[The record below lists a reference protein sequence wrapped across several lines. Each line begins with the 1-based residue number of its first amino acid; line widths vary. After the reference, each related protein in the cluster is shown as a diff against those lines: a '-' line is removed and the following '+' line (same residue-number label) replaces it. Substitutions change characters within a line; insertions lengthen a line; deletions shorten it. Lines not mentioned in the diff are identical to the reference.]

1 MEIKIVKEPRKTLL
15 LRIKSENIILIK
27 APLKCSDMSIQKFL
41 DSKKGWIEKHIA
53 KIKMLDNFAKSFDFD
68 NLIYENAIPIME
80 TKNIRLDYEKL
91 SSNNKLKSIK
101 NQYLSMFSV
110 LKDRT
115 IFLAQKFGF
124 NIDKISSCS
133 STVKWGSYSSAGEL
147 KLNYKL
153 IILPANLVDYV
164 IVHELCHIKHMN
176 HKPQFWKE
184 VERYY
189 PDYKKARKEMKL
201 YSFVLKTKF

>member
-1 MEIKIVKEPRKTLL
+1 MEIKIIKEQRKTLL
-15 LRIKSENIILIK
+15 LRITSENIILIK
-27 APLKCSDMSIQKFL
+27 APLKCSDNNIQKFL
-41 DSKKGWIEKHIA
+41 DSKKSWIEKHIA
-53 KIKMLDNFAKSFDFD
+53 KMKMLENFAKSFDFD

-91 SSNNKLKSIK
+91 STNNKLKTIK

-124 NIDKISSCS
+124 KVDKISPCS
-133 STVKWGSYSSAGEL
+133 STVKWGSYSSTGEL

-164 IVHELCHIKHMN
+164 IVHELCHIRHMN

-184 VERYY
+184 VERFY